1 MMATRKNES
10 TMKLLEV
17 IQDKTIFTARTED
30 NLYVGCFRVDD
41 GTFITAERFDSALP
55 AANAARKLLK
65 KFTLTKKFKPNFEQN
80 KKKNKN
86 SSLKNKKQLRYRGR
100 LFTSDEVDRMPL
112 LKFREVWVIIKGDEF
127 VSDALNQEKKKL
139 VEFVSSRDKARFFT
153 CHEEA
158 KRIMRVLKST
168 VGPGFDLKR
177 FFVRSDN
184 E

>member
-1 MMATRKNES
+1 
-10 TMKLLEV
+10 
-17 IQDKTIFTARTED
+17 
-30 NLYVGCFRVDD
+30 
-41 GTFITAERFDSALP
+41 
-55 AANAARKLLK
+55 
-65 KFTLTKKFKPNFEQN
+65 
-80 KKKNKN
+80 
-86 SSLKNKKQLRYRGR
+86 

-139 VEFVSSRDKARFFT
+139 VEFVPTRDNARFFT

-177 FFVRSDN
+177 FFISN
-184 E
+184 EDS